1 MTNQANNINLPA
13 GTSGQIVTGE
23 GATSAPGFT
32 NANAVGGYILLSTK
46 TASSSASINFTSV
59 MTSAYNAYRVYI
71 AGLIPATTST
81 QLYLNTSN
89 NNSSWNTGAGAYNYI
104 YFATSATP
112 TGSGSATNMI
122 MTPAVS
128 NATYYNYFVVDL
140 VVPSQTQMYAWWRGM
155 GNAITN
161 IQGGGT
167 DLSGAAVNAVQ
178 FIMSSGNITAG
189 TFTMYG
195 FTS

>member
-1 MTNQANNINLPA
+1 MTGQANNINLPA

-23 GATSAPGFT
+23 GATSPPGFT
-32 NANAVGGYILLSTK
+32 NATAVGGYILLSTK
-46 TASSSASINFTSV
+46 TASGSASIDFTSV
-59 MTSAYNAYRVYI
+59 ITSAYNMYRIYI
-71 AGLIPATTST
+71 VGLIPATNST
-81 QLYLNTSN
+81 QLYMNTSN

-104 YFATSATP
+104 YFANSTTP
-112 TGSGSATNMI
+112 TGAVSSTHMI
-122 MTPAVS
+122 MTPAVA

-140 VVPSQTQMYAWWRGM
+140 VIPSQSQMYAWWRGM